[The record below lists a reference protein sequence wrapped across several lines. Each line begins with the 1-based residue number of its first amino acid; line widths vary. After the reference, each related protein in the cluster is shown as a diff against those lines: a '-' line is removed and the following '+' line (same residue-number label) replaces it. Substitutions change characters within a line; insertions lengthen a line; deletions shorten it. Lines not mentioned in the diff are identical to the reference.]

1 MKDLFAIIKKP
12 IITERSTYLKDRD
25 NKIVFEVNKNAN
37 KRDIKKAVERIF
49 KVSVISVNTI
59 NMKGKVKRFGKVF
72 GKRPDWKKA
81 MVQLAK
87 GQKIDAFEVT
97 HEEEKK

>member
-81 MVQLAK
+81 IVTLK
-87 GQKIDAFEVT
+87 EGDKIELL
-97 HEEEKK
+97 EGI

>member
-49 KVSVISVNTI
+49 KVSVISVNTL

-81 MVQLAK
+81 IVTLK
-87 GQKIDAFEVT
+87 EGDKIELL
-97 HEEEKK
+97 EGI

>member
-37 KRDIKKAVERIF
+37 KRDIKKAIERIF

-81 MVQLAK
+81 IVTLK
-87 GQKIDAFEVT
+87 DGDKIELL
-97 HEEEKK
+97 EGI